1 MTLEKDGLSIIS
13 SLHQKNVKETYSLG
27 GKNICTIVMVSVLT
41 LFLSTTD
48 TTFLLE
54 FSVDDLKIQYY

>member
-13 SLHQKNVKETYSLG
+13 SLYQKNVKHMYSLG
-27 GKNICTIVMVSVLT
+27 GKNICAIVMISVHT
-41 LFLSTTD
+41 LFLCTTD

-54 FSVDDLKIQYY
+54 FSALKIQYY